1 MLADRGFRT
10 LLSREVLRFA
20 RVWMQTV
27 VPTLLTSLLYL
38 VVFGLALGSRIKEV
52 EGVPYL
58 EFILPGIAF
67 MNLVTGA
74 HMNSSWS
81 VFDAKRERYIDEVL
95 ISPMSNLQIALAY
108 ALGGTLRG
116 SDNRGRSFS
125 CGRAVYRG
133 QDRPPVFAAPDRRSN
148 LFHIFSSIG
157 TAVGALA
164 TRIDHIS
171 LLTNVVIQPLAFLG
185 GVFYSVDMLPPI
197 LRTATLL
204 NPIFHTVDAARYA
217 TLQTSDL
224 NPYPALAVVVLLAVL
239 AFRRGLVGDSPWPEP
254 PLLEAPEASLPPPG
268 RSSLRSLPPRACSFS
283 ERARWRRFS
292 CRRPSLPVV
301 R

>member
-10 LLSREVLRFA
+10 LLSREILRFA
-20 RVWMQTV
+20 RVWMQTI

-38 VVFGLALGSRIKEV
+38 VVFGLALGSRIDTV

-116 SDNRGRSFS
+116 VVIGAGVFLVGAPFIGVKIAHPLLLLLIGILSSF
-125 CGRAVYRG
+125 
-133 QDRPPVFAAPDRRSN
+133 
-148 LFHIFSSIG
+148 IFSSIG

-197 LRTATLL
+197 LRTATLF

-224 NPYPALAVVVLLAVL
+224 NPYPALSVVVLLAVL
-239 AFRRGLVGDSPWPEP
+239 AFSGAWWAIARGPN
-254 PLLEAPEASLPPPG
+254 
-268 RSSLRSLPPRACSFS
+268 LRY
-283 ERARWRRFS
+283 
-292 CRRPSLPVV
+292 
-301 R
+301 